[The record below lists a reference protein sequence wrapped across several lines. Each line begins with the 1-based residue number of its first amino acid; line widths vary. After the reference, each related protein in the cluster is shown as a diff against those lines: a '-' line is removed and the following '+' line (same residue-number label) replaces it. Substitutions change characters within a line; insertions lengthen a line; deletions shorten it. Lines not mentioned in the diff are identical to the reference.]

1 MLSKNGS
8 EMGPYQLHE
17 VIGLITKREVE
28 LFDYIY
34 DEDSSDW
41 ILLTE
46 HTDVT
51 NALKAQKPKAPPTKK
66 TSENIAA
73 SPVASAPAPQVT
85 PVVSNRSPHEVE
97 WFIMKGESQFGPF
110 AVRDLVRLMQ
120 EKTLFEFDFVW
131 NASMQG
137 WKRLA
142 ELPEF
147 SKEKIQGLLGNPEAK
162 EVFFKRQ
169 HERKPF
175 TGRVIVHNRDDFWI
189 AEGKEISE
197 GGMGVFVKNSLIVPG
212 QTLYFHVEGHDGKP
226 GFNVQGEV
234 VSKQF
239 VGTTRSRNQKVE
251 YGVRFIKETQKK
263 PEQLQKAG

>member
-1 MLSKNGS
+1 MKQYMLSKNGS

-17 VIGLITKREVE
+17 VINLITKREVE
-28 LFDYIY
+28 LFDYVY
-34 DEDSSDW
+34 DEGSSDW

-46 HTDVT
+46 HADITK
-51 NALKAQKPKAPPTKK
+51 ALKAQKPKAPPVKK
-66 TSENIAA
+66 AVEKKAAAPVIPIA
-73 SPVASAPAPQVT
+73 
-85 PVVSNRSPHEVE
+85 SNKSPHEVE

-110 AVRDLVRLMQ
+110 GVCDLVRLMQ

-131 NASMQG
+131 NASMSG

-142 ELPEF
+142 EIPQF
-147 SKEKIQGLLGNPEAK
+147 SKEKIKDLLSNPESK

-169 HERKPF
+169 HERTPF
-175 TGRVIVHNRDDFWI
+175 KGRVIVHNRNEFWI

-239 VGTTRSRNQKVE
+239 VENTRSRNQKVE

-263 PEQLQKAG
+263 PEQLPKAG